1 MCISKLGFT
10 SGEARKFLSAG
21 GGGGGGI
28 RVLLAFGSTMG
39 SRNGPDEVFYHTK
52 PILKSKFSRGASDKF
67 FV

>member
-10 SGEARKFLSAG
+10 SGEARKLLPAGAG
-21 GGGGGGI
+21 GVGI

-52 PILKSKFSRGASDKF
+52 PILKSKFSRGASD
-67 FV
+67 

>member
-10 SGEARKFLSAG
+10 TGNFSPQG